1 MHLLF
6 NDDHTLRPIS
16 DQVWV
21 DLSVALQYKM
31 SAKTIYIAVYQ
42 NRHDWQNKIK
52 HLLGIQ
58 NQQNVS
64 PIETESSSS
73 SSSTEE
79 NNNKKLFNLT
89 IPDFSNILLSSV
101 PYKSK
106 GNIRYYDIL
115 KPGTWTDIIN
125 DAFLANY
132 KLPCCF
138 IYKRGKVNKDISKSK
153 HYLTFQAACKECKND
168 LFGWSDAKPKPGEP
182 LHLCILT
189 KNTAGDEINHTT
201 KRPLKGT
208 KRKMVGYDL
217 STDVP
222 SNWRRKQVKD
232 LDFGRISPPNL
243 YKNNVLSKTKQDYI
257 DKSLGVI
264 NRNPI
269 DSLIELK
276 HTSQAGNI
284 HHIGSDPAIIH
295 YWTNHQLVIYKDIT
309 KKYSRLFID
318 ATGSLVKKIKR
329 TSLKLLSGDI
339 FLYEAVVNEGF
350 GQIPVTQMISE
361 KHDSITIAY
370 WLDMWLRCGL
380 SAPSEAISDYS
391 RALLMAMCKS
401 FCNLSF
407 QSYLDECFSVI
418 TGEKDKLPS
427 CYIRIDVSHMIKTF
441 CRLKCLCGIK
451 KKCLKEFYVRCFR
464 LLLTSTDLHTFKN
477 ILTAFMTVM
486 LSETDGWIDETE
498 NQENPSEKYR
508 VYLINL
514 MKAIPADETSNN
526 YPDCDTQD
534 NEDSEIENAD
544 DIDEFSNAITQF
556 IQDIEN
562 CSKLNASVKGN
573 RMSAYFLPELAK
585 DVKRICKHFPLWT
598 AVMQPI
604 FNSPFKIATS
614 APVESDFNEL
624 KNLILRHASRP
635 MTADRFILRHIQSI
649 DSNSKLFR
657 SSQLRNNAIDK
668 SPTTT
673 VSSVESDCVS
683 NNPHLSSDDDIEN
696 WRGKGEE
703 PITSLT
709 LKGNYKRQKICP
721 TSNNTATKIESEAN
735 INIAKGLFDN
745 LSSSSLSDDNEE
757 ITFIDT
763 FANSQIMH
771 ENKTSKITNNDIQG
785 VLKKKSLK
793 SKSRPTKYMQ
803 PTPEIEQVLC
813 DRSIRSKHESLLLNG
828 NLKTPLR
835 MNKKR
840 YLISNTCP
848 FDSVAFIIT
857 IAYTDS
863 NLYKEFIEKQT
874 NTVLRFCK
882 NLASGVPRLDI
893 YKERIN
899 ILKELF
905 TEDQGV
911 TDVAL
916 INTECN
922 VLFICTSLLKD
933 VPSAIEF
940 INCPN
945 LKCAS
950 TKYACP
956 TIILKFSNRFK
967 DLENDLKKYIKE
979 KVKEC
984 SKCNDV
990 MAISKRELGQ
1000 HLIIETDSFSENQT
1014 FILTEFPNE
1023 VNVEGNL

>member
-1 MHLLF
+1 M
-6 NDDHTLRPIS
+6 
-16 DQVWV
+16 
-21 DLSVALQYKM
+21 
-31 SAKTIYIAVYQ
+31 
-42 NRHDWQNKIK
+42 
-52 HLLGIQ
+52 
-58 NQQNVS
+58 
-64 PIETESSSS
+64 
-73 SSSTEE
+73 
-79 NNNKKLFNLT
+79 
-89 IPDFSNILLSSV
+89 
-101 PYKSK
+101 
-106 GNIRYYDIL
+106 
-115 KPGTWTDIIN
+115 
-125 DAFLANY
+125 
-132 KLPCCF
+132 
-138 IYKRGKVNKDISKSK
+138 
-153 HYLTFQAACKECKND
+153 
-168 LFGWSDAKPKPGEP
+168 
-182 LHLCILT
+182 T
-189 KNTAGDEINHTT
+189 KNTVGDEINHTT

-208 KRKMVGYDL
+208 KRKMVGYEL

-243 YKNNVLSKTKQDYI
+243 YKNNVLSKTKQNYT

-295 YWTNHQLVIYKDIT
+295 YWTNHQIVIYKDIT

-318 ATGSLVKKIKR
+318 VTGSLVKKIKR
-329 TSLKLLSGDI
+329 TSLNLLSGDI

-370 WLDMWLRCGL
+370 WLDMWLKCGL
-380 SAPSEAISDYS
+380 SAPSEAVADYS

-418 TGEKDKLPS
+418 ADKKDKLPL
-427 CYIRIDVSHMIKTF
+427 CFIRIDVSQMIKTF
-441 CRLKCLCGIK
+441 CRLKCLYGIK
-451 KKCLKEFYVRCFR
+451 KKYLKEFYVRCFR
-464 LLLTSTDLHTFKN
+464 LLLTSTDLDMFKN

-508 VYLINL
+508 IYLINL
-514 MKAIPADETSNN
+514 MKTIPADETNN
-526 YPDCDTQD
+526 SYTDCDNQ
-534 NEDSEIENAD
+534 EHEYIEIENAD
-544 DIDEFSNAITQF
+544 DIDESSTSIATFLEG
-556 IQDIEN
+556 IEN
-562 CSKLNASVKGN
+562 ESKLNASVKGN

-598 AVMQPI
+598 AVMQPR

-624 KNLILRHASRP
+624 KNLILRHATRP

-649 DSNSKLFR
+649 DSNTKLFR
-657 SSQLRNNAIDK
+657 SSQLRNNVIDK
-668 SPTTT
+668 SPATSP
-673 VSSVESDCVS
+673 SSVENDFVS
-683 NNPHLSSDDDIEN
+683 NDSFLSSDDDIEN
-696 WRGKGEE
+696 WRGKDEG

-709 LKGNYKRQKICP
+709 LKRNNKKPKICP
-721 TSNNTATKIESEAN
+721 NTKNTATKIKSEAN
-735 INIAKGLFDN
+735 IKITNKLFDN
-745 LSSSSLSDDNEE
+745 LSSSSISDNNEH
-757 ITFIDT
+757 TAFIDK
-763 FANSQIMH
+763 FVNSHIME
-771 ENKTSKITNNDIQG
+771 ENKTSDITTKYLHG
-785 VLKKKSLK
+785 ALKKTSPK
-793 SKSRPTKYMQ
+793 SKSRLTKYMQ
-803 PTPEIEQVLC
+803 PTPEIDRVLC

-835 MNKKR
+835 INKKR

-848 FDSVAFIIT
+848 FDSVTFIIT
-857 IAYTDS
+857 LAYIDS
-863 NLYKEFIEKQT
+863 NSYKKFVEEQT
-874 NTVLRFCK
+874 NRVLRFCK
-882 NLASGVPRLDI
+882 NLASGVSRIDI
-893 YKERIN
+893 YTERIN

-905 TEDQGV
+905 TVDQGV
-911 TDVAL
+911 TDVTL

-945 LKCAS
+945 LTCAPI
-950 TKYACP
+950 KYASP

-967 DLENDLKKYIKE
+967 NLENDLKLYIKE
-979 KVKEC
+979 KVIEC

-990 MAISKRELGQ
+990 MAISMKELSK
-1000 HLIIETDSFSENQT
+1000 HLIIETDSYSENRI
-1014 FILTEFPNE
+1014 FVLTEFPTE
-1023 VNVEGNL
+1023 VNIGGNL